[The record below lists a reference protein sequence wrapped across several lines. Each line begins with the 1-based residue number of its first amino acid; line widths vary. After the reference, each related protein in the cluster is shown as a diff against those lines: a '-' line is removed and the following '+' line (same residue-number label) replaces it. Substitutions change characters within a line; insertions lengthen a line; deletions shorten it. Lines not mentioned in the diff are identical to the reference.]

1 MSKTPRKN
9 APETGAPE
17 VDTLE
22 QDPFLTRWSK
32 RKALSRTGV
41 ELPEPVDEIA
51 EDSESPPDDSASG
64 NDDDRPSPAGRADR
78 QDVEEPTPPR
88 ELPPI
93 ESLGEDSDYSAFM
106 AADVPA
112 DLQRKALRKMFQSPK
127 FNVRDGLDDYD
138 LDFSSPEPLGDIVT
152 AEMRHRLRV
161 EMERLAGLDDDE
173 SAVEDGDQD
182 TAPAP
187 EELAGNED
195 QEQEQEQEQ
204 EQSADN
210 EPDDDRPATA

>member
-1 MSKTPRKN
+1 MSKPPRKN
-9 APETGAPE
+9 APDTGAPE

-22 QDPFLTRWSK
+22 QDRFLTRWSK
-32 RKALSRTGV
+32 RKALSRAGV
-41 ELPEPVDEIA
+41 ELPEPVDEVA
-51 EDSESPPDDSASG
+51 EDSESPPGDPASG
-64 NDDDRPSPAGRADR
+64 NDDDRPSPAGREER
-78 QDVEEPTPPR
+78 QDVEGPTPPP

-161 EMERLAGLDDDE
+161 ELERLARLDDDE
-173 SAVEDGDQD
+173 GAVKDGDKD
-182 TAPAP
+182 AAPAP
-187 EELAGNED
+187 ETLAGSE
-195 QEQEQEQEQ
+195 EQEQEQ